1 VLDRINH
8 FSRKHNLLP
17 EGSTVVLGLSGG
29 PDSVFLLHFLAP
41 MHQARIITLVTAHLD
56 HQWRTESA
64 DDARWCAQ
72 EAQKLNIACVIGRL
86 SDFNGTITWNGS
98 KEEVGRKARRLFLE
112 HTAEHY
118 NADRIALAQ
127 HAQDQ
132 QETFFIRLIRGT
144 TVHGLIGMQPHS
156 GPYIRPLLE
165 INKIDIL
172 AYLDTHSIDYLIDSS
187 NDSPDYLRNRI
198 RHAVLPSLRA
208 ADNRFEQ
215 NFRKMA
221 TRLQATQDYLQEQ
234 AKQALATIT
243 STDNNLCAM
252 NTTQLLTLHPVMQ
265 QEVIITWLI
274 AHHVP
279 FSPSESF
286 LCEILRFAKKGTG
299 MHAIGSTWSLVK
311 KKEWLWVKK

>member
-1 VLDRINH
+1 VLDRISH
-8 FSRKHNLLP
+8 FSRKHTLLP

-41 MHQARIITLVTAHLD
+41 MHHAGIITLVAAHLD
-56 HQWRTESA
+56 HQWRTESG
-64 DDARWCAQ
+64 DDAEWCVR
-72 EAQKLNIACVIGRL
+72 EAQKLNIACTIGHL
-86 SDFNGTITWNGS
+86 ADFSSAITWNGS

-112 HTAEHY
+112 RTAEHY
-118 NADRIALAQ
+118 NADRIALAH

-132 QETFFIRLIRGT
+132 QETFFMRLIRGT
-144 TVHGLIGMQPHS
+144 TVHGLTGMQPHS
-156 GPYIRPLLE
+156 GLYIRPLLE
-165 INKIDIL
+165 ISKTDIL
-172 AYLDTHSIDYLIDSS
+172 AYLNTHSIAYLVDSS
-187 NDSPDYLRNRI
+187 NDSNDYLRNRI
-198 RHAVLPSLRA
+198 RHNVLPALHA

-234 AKQALATIT
+234 TKQALATIT
-243 STDNNLCAM
+243 ATDNGLCAI

-274 AHHVP
+274 AHQVP

-286 LCEILRFAKKGTG
+286 LREILRFAKNGTG
-299 MHAIGSTWSLVK
+299 IHAVGSTWSLIK